1 MAALSHCWAA
11 FKGRRASAKTLV
23 PPRNL
28 NPAHALSLGRRLRR
42 PASPETSPRNLWQ
55 VRVPDIICSG
65 RGGWSCEG
73 VAMQRMTTKKTAL
86 RSRSIAACAASLL
99 SALVLCAHARADDL
113 TTTGAGSAVR
123 YRPDAFLTLDLS
135 KALLSPIPLGPKARF
150 EPLGIEAKTDTLPT
164 PTQDMARAASKALA
178 GTATQTASQTP
189 DKDMSDTSAPPAQT
203 SSAGASK
210 AASPSRTATSSRGAS
225 TRTAAT
231 VHSRTRQ
238 AAARRHG
245 NPLDAQAYAPPRR
258 AQTHVQTWP
267 CRSGGICGWGQ

>member
-1 MAALSHCWAA
+1 ML
-11 FKGRRASAKTLV
+11 
-23 PPRNL
+23 
-28 NPAHALSLGRRLRR
+28 
-42 PASPETSPRNLWQ
+42 
-55 VRVPDIICSG
+55 
-65 RGGWSCEG
+65 
-73 VAMQRMTTKKTAL
+73 RMTADRTDR
-86 RSRSIAACAASLL
+86 RSQGVAACAATLL
-99 SALVLCAHARADDL
+99 SALLLCGHARADDL

-135 KALLSPIPLGPKARF
+135 KAVLSPIPLGPKAHF

-178 GTATQTASQTP
+178 GTATQTA
-189 DKDMSDTSAPPAQT
+189 DQT
-203 SSAGASK
+203 SGKNAPDTPTTAAQASNATESK
-210 AASPSRTATSSRGAS
+210 TASSSRTAASSRGAS